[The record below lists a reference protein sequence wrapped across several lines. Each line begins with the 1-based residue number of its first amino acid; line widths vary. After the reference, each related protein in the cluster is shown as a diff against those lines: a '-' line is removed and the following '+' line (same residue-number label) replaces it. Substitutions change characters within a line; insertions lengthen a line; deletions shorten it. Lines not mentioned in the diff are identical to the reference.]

1 MERLSVGVYGED
13 DVFRRG
19 LVAVLNDADCDCIVF
34 GSEREMSPE
43 SGGRGL
49 TLDVAVVSSRSL
61 AEVELSC
68 PIVLLTTSE
77 LAPQETHQASTNVMA
92 TLLREGLTS
101 EQLVASVRAAAAG
114 LQVESSS
121 LSRRDGQILD
131 PRRIEVLKL
140 LATGADTRA
149 IARNL
154 DLSERTVKTLIHD
167 IELTLGASTRAQ
179 AVAEGV
185 RLGLI

>member
-1 MERLSVGVYGED
+1 MERLSVGVYGMERLSVGVYGED

-34 GSEREMSPE
+34 GSEREISPE

-121 LSRRDGQILD
+121 LSRRDPTGTGSTPASSMRCCRRPSTT
-131 PRRIEVLKL
+131 PRS
-140 LATGADTRA
+140 TQTTRW
-149 IARNL
+149 RPTT
-154 DLSERTVKTLIHD
+154 D
-167 IELTLGASTRAQ
+167 G
-179 AVAEGV
+179 
-185 RLGLI
+185 